1 MYLKGL
7 NFGSFVFFS
16 FLVFTAC
23 SVTGSNAFR
32 GERVQSNSKEARL
45 RAEIV
50 DYAEQYVGLKY
61 KYAGREPKTGFH
73 CSGFTCYVLGHF
85 DIAMSPSSRDQAN
98 QGKKIDVEDTQ
109 PGDLI
114 FFWRSKGG
122 RIFHVAMVHSNEGDD
137 VIKIIHST
145 NRGVVI
151 DDLMRNS
158 YWSPKIAYAKRVI
171 D

>member
-1 MYLKGL
+1 MYLRGL
-7 NFGSFVFFS
+7 NFGSVIFFS
-16 FLVFTAC
+16 FLFFTAC
-23 SVTGSNAFR
+23 NVTNSNAFR

-45 RAEIV
+45 RTEII
-50 DYAEQYVGLKY
+50 DYAEQYVGLQY
-61 KYAGREPKTGFH
+61 KYAGREPKTGFD
-73 CSGFTCYVLGHF
+73 CSGFTCYVLGNF

-98 QGKKIDVEDTQ
+98 QGKKIDVEDAL

-122 RIFHVAMVHSNEGDD
+122 RIFHVAMVHTNDQDAGL
-137 VIKIIHST
+137 KIIHST

-158 YWSPKIAYAKRVI
+158 YWSPKIAYARRVVE
-171 D
+171 